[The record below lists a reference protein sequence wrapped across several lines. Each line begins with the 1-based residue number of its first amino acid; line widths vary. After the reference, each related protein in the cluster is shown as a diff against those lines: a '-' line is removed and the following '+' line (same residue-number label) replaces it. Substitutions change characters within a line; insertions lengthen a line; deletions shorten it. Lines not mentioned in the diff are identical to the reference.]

1 MFSSKKYAAGEVLF
15 RQGQPGVSAHIIKSG
30 QFEVYLEN
38 GNKEQQLAVVGPGQ
52 IFGEM
57 ALLGGSGTPR
67 TASVR
72 ALTSSEVINLSRA
85 HLLTMFKGVDPIL
98 KHLVLTLVNRLKEMN
113 SKIRPDRTDHVC
125 EAFCR
130 ILTLL
135 AKVNSAND
143 NEEDIV
149 SVSFEEILDQASMIL
164 ALDASDCAFILNE
177 LEKRYVIKIEESGN
191 KRQVV
196 FDPQEFT
203 GRLTTVAD
211 EVGKLIEGR
220 MVQRSSLI
228 DVNRLADIV
237 GIEKTQVLNKIG
249 SGDFPIELL
258 SFKKEDVEPWLAKAD
273 SDFFASTPSKK
284 VITTPDQVMTFADIA
299 FLKGS
304 VQKKVFSNEEIGV
317 FQWIT
322 LLKHETATEE
332 FAKRILSCIPPRIGK
347 EVRNELSQLD
357 DDYMVDEFEF
367 EELEEALVD
376 FAKEV
381 LEQKNAEG

>member
-237 GIEKTQVLNKIG
+237 GVEKTQVLNKIG

-258 SFKKEDVEPWLAKAD
+258 SFKKEDVEPWLAKAN

-284 VITTPDQVMTFADIA
+284 VITSPDQVMTFADIA
-299 FLKGS
+299 FLRGS

-367 EELEEALVD
+367 EELEEALVN

-381 LEQKNAEG
+381 LEQQNAEG

>member
-177 LEKRYVIKIEESGN
+177 LEKRYVIKIEESAN

-258 SFKKEDVEPWLAKAD
+258 SFKTEDVEPWLAKAD

>member
-237 GIEKTQVLNKIG
+237 GVEKTQVLNKIG

-284 VITTPDQVMTFADIA
+284 VITSPDQVMTFADIA
-299 FLKGS
+299 FLRGS

-381 LEQKNAEG
+381 LEQQNAEG

>member
-15 RQGQPGVSAHIIKSG
+15 RQGQPGISAHIIKSG

-113 SKIRPDRTDHVC
+113 GKIRPDRTDHVC

-135 AKVNSAND
+135 AKVKDD
-143 NEEDIV
+143 NEEDLV

-164 ALDASDCAFILNE
+164 ALDASDCAFVLNE
-177 LEKRYVIKIEESGN
+177 LEKRYVIKIEEAGN

-211 EVGKLIEGR
+211 EIGKLIEGR
-220 MVQRSSLI
+220 MLQRSSLI
-228 DVNRLADIV
+228 DVTKLADIAGV
-237 GIEKTQVLNKIG
+237 GQTQVLNKIG
-249 SGDFPIELL
+249 SGDFPIELV
-258 SFKKEDVEPWLAKAD
+258 SFKKKEATGERG
-273 SDFFASTPSKK
+273 SRESTS
-284 VITTPDQVMTFADIA
+284 
-299 FLKGS
+299 
-304 VQKKVFSNEEIGV
+304 
-317 FQWIT
+317 
-322 LLKHETATEE
+322 
-332 FAKRILSCIPPRIGK
+332 
-347 EVRNELSQLD
+347 
-357 DDYMVDEFEF
+357 
-367 EELEEALVD
+367 
-376 FAKEV
+376 
-381 LEQKNAEG
+381 

>member
-228 DVNRLADIV
+228 DVNGLADIV

-284 VITTPDQVMTFADIA
+284 VITSPDQVMTFADIA

-357 DDYMVDEFEF
+357 DDYTVDEFEF

>member
-15 RQGQPGVSAHIIKSG
+15 RQGQPGISAHIIKSG

-113 SKIRPDRTDHVC
+113 GKIRPDRADHVC

-135 AKVNSAND
+135 AKVKDD
-143 NEEDIV
+143 NEEDLV

-164 ALDASDCAFILNE
+164 ALDASDCAFVLNE
-177 LEKRYVIKIEESGN
+177 LEKRYVIKIEEAGN

-211 EVGKLIEGR
+211 EIGKLIEGR
-220 MVQRSSLI
+220 MLQRSSLI
-228 DVNRLADIV
+228 DVTKLADIAGV
-237 GIEKTQVLNKIG
+237 EQTQVLNKIG
-249 SGDFPIELL
+249 SGDFPIELV
-258 SFKKEDVEPWLAKAD
+258 SFKKEDAESWLANVG
-273 SDFFASTPSKK
+273 SDFFTSTPSKK
-284 VITTPDQVMTFADIA
+284 VITSPDQVMTFADIA
-299 FLKGS
+299 FVKGS

-357 DDYMVDEFEF
+357 DAYMVDEFEF

-376 FAKEV
+376 FTKEV

>member
-284 VITTPDQVMTFADIA
+284 VITSPDQLMTFADIA

>member
-177 LEKRYVIKIEESGN
+177 LEKRYVIKIEESAN

-237 GIEKTQVLNKIG
+237 GVEKTQVLNKIG

-284 VITTPDQVMTFADIA
+284 VITSPDQVMTFADIA

-376 FAKEV
+376 FAKAV

>member
-15 RQGQPGVSAHIIKSG
+15 RQGQPGISAHIIKSG

-113 SKIRPDRTDHVC
+113 GKIRPDRTDHIC

-135 AKVNSAND
+135 AKVKDD
-143 NEEDIV
+143 NEKDLV

-164 ALDASDCAFILNE
+164 ALDASDCAFVMNE
-177 LEKRYVIKIEESGN
+177 LEKRYVI
-191 KRQVV
+191 
-196 FDPQEFT
+196 
-203 GRLTTVAD
+203 
-211 EVGKLIEGR
+211 
-220 MVQRSSLI
+220 
-228 DVNRLADIV
+228 
-237 GIEKTQVLNKIG
+237 
-249 SGDFPIELL
+249 
-258 SFKKEDVEPWLAKAD
+258 
-273 SDFFASTPSKK
+273 
-284 VITTPDQVMTFADIA
+284 
-299 FLKGS
+299 
-304 VQKKVFSNEEIGV
+304 
-317 FQWIT
+317 
-322 LLKHETATEE
+322 
-332 FAKRILSCIPPRIGK
+332 
-347 EVRNELSQLD
+347 
-357 DDYMVDEFEF
+357 
-367 EELEEALVD
+367 
-376 FAKEV
+376 
-381 LEQKNAEG
+381 

>member
-143 NEEDIV
+143 NEEDMV

-203 GRLTTVAD
+203 GRLTAVAD

-237 GIEKTQVLNKIG
+237 GVEKTQVLNKIG

-258 SFKKEDVEPWLAKAD
+258 SFKKEDVEPWLAKAN

-284 VITTPDQVMTFADIA
+284 VITSPDQVMTFADIA
-299 FLKGS
+299 FLRGS

-381 LEQKNAEG
+381 LEQQNAEG

>member
-237 GIEKTQVLNKIG
+237 GVEKTQVLNKIG

-284 VITTPDQVMTFADIA
+284 VITSPDQVMTFADIA

-381 LEQKNAEG
+381 LEQQNAEG

>member
-284 VITTPDQVMTFADIA
+284 VITSPDQVMTFADIA

>member
-203 GRLTTVAD
+203 GRLTAVAD

-228 DVNRLADIV
+228 DVNRLADIIGV
-237 GIEKTQVLNKIG
+237 EKTQVLNKIG

-284 VITTPDQVMTFADIA
+284 VITSPDQVMTFADIA

>member
-177 LEKRYVIKIEESGN
+177 LEKRYVIKIEESAN

-237 GIEKTQVLNKIG
+237 GVEKTQVLNKIG

-284 VITTPDQVMTFADIA
+284 VITSPDQVMTFADIA

-357 DDYMVDEFEF
+357 DAYIVDEFEF

-376 FAKEV
+376 FTKEV

>member
-203 GRLTTVAD
+203 GRLTAVAD

-228 DVNRLADIV
+228 DVNRLADIIGV
-237 GIEKTQVLNKIG
+237 EKTQVLNKIG

-284 VITTPDQVMTFADIA
+284 VITSPDQVMTFADIA

-381 LEQKNAEG
+381 LEQQNAEG

>member
-237 GIEKTQVLNKIG
+237 GVEKTQVLNKIG

-284 VITTPDQVMTFADIA
+284 VITSPDQVMTFADIA

>member
-203 GRLTTVAD
+203 GRLTAVAD

-237 GIEKTQVLNKIG
+237 GVEKTQVLNKIG

>member
-203 GRLTTVAD
+203 GRLTAVAD

-284 VITTPDQVMTFADIA
+284 VITSPDQVMTFADIA

>member
-284 VITTPDQVMTFADIA
+284 VITSPDQLMTFADIA

-357 DDYMVDEFEF
+357 DAYMVDEFEF

-376 FAKEV
+376 FTKEV

>member
-237 GIEKTQVLNKIG
+237 GVEKTQVLNKIG

>member
-15 RQGQPGVSAHIIKSG
+15 RQGQPGISAHIIKSG

-113 SKIRPDRTDHVC
+113 GKIRPDRTDHVC

-135 AKVNSAND
+135 AKVKDD
-143 NEEDIV
+143 NEEDLV

-164 ALDASDCAFILNE
+164 ALDASDCAFVMNE
-177 LEKRYVIKIEESGN
+177 LEKRYVIKIEEVGN

-211 EVGKLIEGR
+211 EIGKLIEGR
-220 MVQRSSLI
+220 MLQRSSLI
-228 DVNRLADIV
+228 DVTKLADIAGV
-237 GIEKTQVLNKIG
+237 EQTQVLNKIG
-249 SGDFPIELL
+249 SGDFPIELV
-258 SFKKEDVEPWLAKAD
+258 SFKKEDAESWLANVG
-273 SDFFASTPSKK
+273 SDFFTSTPSKK
-284 VITTPDQVMTFADIA
+284 VITSPDQVMTFADIA
-299 FLKGS
+299 FVKGS

-357 DDYMVDEFEF
+357 DAYMVDEFEF

-376 FAKEV
+376 FTKEV

>member
-15 RQGQPGVSAHIIKSG
+15 RQGQPGISAHIIKSG

-203 GRLTTVAD
+203 GRLTAVAD

-228 DVNRLADIV
+228 DVNRLADIIGV
-237 GIEKTQVLNKIG
+237 EKTQVLNKIG

-284 VITTPDQVMTFADIA
+284 VITSPDQVMTFADIA

-381 LEQKNAEG
+381 LEQQNAEG

>member
-135 AKVNSAND
+135 ANVNSAND
-143 NEEDIV
+143 NEEDMV

-220 MVQRSSLI
+220 MVQRSSLL

-237 GIEKTQVLNKIG
+237 GVEKTQVLNKIG

-284 VITTPDQVMTFADIA
+284 VITSPDQVMTFADIA
-299 FLKGS
+299 FLRGS

-381 LEQKNAEG
+381 LEQQNAEG